1 MVPKV
6 MAGAVVHSRVSREEV
21 RVEGASRAPRDA
33 AAMTTQRRSQVLL
46 EPMTYS
52 IRDGDLADLP
62 DQADPDPDD
71 HQADPSGVP
80 DAAAAPGATPGIKD
94 GPWNM
99 TLHPGPAV
107 PPEMSVASVDEVL
120 SALRGFDISG
130 PWAAIGPSVVPVL
143 PRRRPMP
150 GESEPE
156 LRWTWPVGLETAFG
170 VDLGPALVFV
180 TAGLAGT
187 WGVTAEQIAERALR
201 NLADRLP
208 GALARG
214 VLHDATGGL
223 PLTAFQ
229 SGDGFASALVLAP
242 DLLAQVFG
250 PDPALILAPMRDLLV
265 ALPID
270 SDPGLA
276 AWMLDDF
283 ASLDPNGLDMPLLVF
298 DGGTIEVYDRK
309 KHRRRGRR
317 RRMD

>member
-1 MVPKV
+1 
-6 MAGAVVHSRVSREEV
+6 
-21 RVEGASRAPRDA
+21 
-33 AAMTTQRRSQVLL
+33 MTSQRRFPALL
-46 EPMTYS
+46 EPTPFA
-52 IRDGDLADLP
+52 IRDGDPPDLP
-62 DQADPDPDD
+62 DLPDPFLDD
-71 HQADPSGVP
+71 HEADLAGTP
-80 DAAAAPGATPGIKD
+80 DAAAPGATAGIKD

-99 TLHPGPAV
+99 TLYPGPAV

-120 SALRGFDISG
+120 SALRGFDIAG
-130 PWAAIGPSVVPVL
+130 PWETIAPSVVPVL

-150 GESEPE
+150 GVSQPE
-156 LRWTWPVGLETAFG
+156 IQWRWPVGLVTSFG
-170 VDLGPALVFV
+170 VDLGPALLFV
-180 TAGLAGT
+180 TEGLATT
-187 WGVTAEQIAERALR
+187 WGVTPDEIAERALR
-201 NLADRLP
+201 NVTERLP
-208 GALARG
+208 RALERG

-242 DLLAQVFG
+242 ELVARVFG

-270 SDPGLA
+270 ADPGLA